1 MNKQTNS
8 LAIASAVLG
17 VLGIIGVLP
26 LVGSIGAIICGHMAR
41 GQIAQNPGQDGDGFA
56 TLGLVTG
63 YLAIVL
69 ACVSVAVVVVWFGG
83 MAAFLAFIGIAGAA
97 AGA

>member
-1 MNKQTNS
+1 MNKQTNT

-17 VLGIIGVLP
+17 VLGIVGVLP

-41 GQIAQNPGQDGDGFA
+41 GQIAQSPNQDGEGFA

-63 YLAIVL
+63 YLALVL
-69 ACVSVAVVVVWFGG
+69 ACLGVLVAVVWFGG